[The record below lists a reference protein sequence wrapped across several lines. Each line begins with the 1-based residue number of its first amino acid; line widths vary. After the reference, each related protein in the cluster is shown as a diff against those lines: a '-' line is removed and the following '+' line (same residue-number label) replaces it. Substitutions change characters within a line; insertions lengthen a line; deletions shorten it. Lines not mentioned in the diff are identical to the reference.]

1 MKKITFI
8 LLLLLLSITKL
19 WSQETNSQAYIERY
33 KLMAIHEMLIY
44 KIPASITMAQAILES
59 SNGESKLAKKANNH
73 FGIKCHLDW
82 KGKTFIKDDDKKDEC
97 FRVYEHAEESYRD
110 HSIFLAKAGR
120 YASLFKLEPHDF
132 VSWAKGLRETGY
144 ATDTAYP
151 TKITSLINRYELFDL
166 DEVNEELYLQLLEKA
181 KKSYLRSES
190 KDTAFFNT
198 YYLIKI
204 SEIPNNTNNLSVST
218 NKKHEIKLRNNVKYI
233 ITEKDD
239 NVEGLAKEFGL
250 FPKMLYKYND
260 LKTGTNLNQN
270 QLIYLQPKRNKA
282 IEKSHTVKESDTY
295 WSISQQYG
303 IKLSKLLILNGI
315 TENTALATGQELNL
329 RKKKK

>member
-1 MKKITFI
+1 MKKNTFI
-8 LLLLLLSITKL
+8 VLLLLLSITRL

-33 KLMAIHEMLIY
+33 KLMAIHEMLVY
-44 KIPASITMAQAILES
+44 NIPASITMAQAILES

-73 FGIKCHLDW
+73 FGVKCHLDW

-97 FRVYEHAEESYRD
+97 FRVYAHAEESYRD
-110 HSIFLAKAGR
+110 HSLFLVKAGR
-120 YASLFKLEPHDF
+120 YASLFKLDAHDF
-132 VSWAKGLRETGY
+132 VGWAKGLRETGY

-151 TKITSLINRYELFDL
+151 TKITALINRYELYDL

-190 KDTAFFNT
+190 KDTAFFNS
-198 YYLIKI
+198 YYTFAASAAPSKDVVVN
-204 SEIPNNTNNLSVST
+204 S
-218 NKKHEIKLRNNVKYI
+218 KHEIKLRNNIKYI
-233 ITEKDD
+233 LAEDDD
-239 NVEGLAKEFGL
+239 NIESLAKEFGL

-260 LKTGTNLNQN
+260 LKTGINLSKN

-282 IEKSHTVKESDTY
+282 IEKTHTIKAGDTY

-303 IKLSKLLILNGI
+303 IKLAKLYSFNGVDEE
-315 TENTALATGQELNL
+315 TPLVAGQQLNL